1 MPYVG
6 NEPTSNFASV
16 TKDLFS
22 GDGSTVAFT
31 LSKAST
37 TNGVAVFVENVRQE
51 PTIAYAVSGTTLTFT
66 AAPVTSSGNNIY
78 VLHHNAVASTAN
90 HPAAQDLTAV
100 KGTFTGDVSID
111 GGSFVFNESSAD
123 KEFRI
128 EPNGNAIMLVVD
140 GGNDAVVIG
149 QSAPETTITGGTPS
163 LQVIGSAYDSIVGLT
178 RRQASAYGPQLA
190 LCKSRNTSV
199 ASYTIVQDDDS
210 CGSIVAYGDDG
221 TNLDTPVASI
231 GFNVDG
237 TPGAND
243 MPGRIN
249 FNTTTD
255 GAASLTERMR
265 IDNVGTTTI
274 FAGSAPLVLGRNNS
288 SGSVSCITFNNSST
302 AVSSISGQCF
312 RIMGDG
318 DVENTNNS
326 YGAISDIKL
335 KENIADASSQWDDI
349 KAVKVKN
356 FSYKKDE
363 LDNANMIGVIAQDLE
378 ASGMSGLITERYDFE
393 DGKDS
398 ETMSKSVKYSVLYM
412 KAVKALQ
419 EAMTRIE
426 TLEAKV
432 KTLEDA

>member
-1 MPYVG
+1 
-6 NEPTSNFASV
+6 
-16 TKDLFS
+16 
-22 GDGSTVAFT
+22 
-31 LSKAST
+31 
-37 TNGVAVFVENVRQE
+37 
-51 PTIAYAVSGTTLTFT
+51 
-66 AAPVTSSGNNIY
+66 
-78 VLHHNAVASTAN
+78 
-90 HPAAQDLTAV
+90 
-100 KGTFTGDVSID
+100 
-111 GGSFVFNESSAD
+111 
-123 KEFRI
+123 
-128 EPNGNAIMLVVD
+128 
-140 GGNDAVVIG
+140 
-149 QSAPETTITGGTPS
+149 
-163 LQVIGSAYDSIVGLT
+163 
-178 RRQASAYGPQLA
+178 
-190 LCKSRNTSV
+190 
-199 ASYTIVQDDDS
+199 
-210 CGSIVAYGDDG
+210 
-221 TNLDTPVASI
+221 
-231 GFNVDG
+231 
-237 TPGAND
+237 

-249 FNTTTD
+249 FNTTTY

-318 DVENTNNS
+318 DVENTNNP